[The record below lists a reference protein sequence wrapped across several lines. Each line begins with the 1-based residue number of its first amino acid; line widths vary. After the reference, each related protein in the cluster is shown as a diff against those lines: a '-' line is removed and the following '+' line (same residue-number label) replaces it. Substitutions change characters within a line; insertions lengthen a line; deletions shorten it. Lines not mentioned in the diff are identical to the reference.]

1 VDFDGTIV
9 ENKAP
14 EIGELLPHC
23 FYYLSEFKAR
33 GAKIYLWTCRSG
45 ARFNE
50 AVHFVEENIFLFDD
64 YNFQA
69 DFSPK
74 IYADVY
80 IDDKALG
87 CPLSVSSLSA
97 VRGKPYVNWEIV
109 GPAVLARM
117 DFKNYEN

>member
-1 VDFDGTIV
+1 MV
-9 ENKAP
+9 
-14 EIGELLPHC
+14 
-23 FYYLSEFKAR
+23 R
-33 GAKIYLWTCRSG
+33 
-45 ARFNE
+45 RFNE

-87 CPLSVSSLSA
+87 
-97 VRGKPYVNWEIV
+97 KPHVNWEIV
-109 GPAVLARM
+109 GPAVLDRM
-117 DFKNYEN
+117 GTLTQVEPRHH